1 MTQCDQRSSAK
12 KCLSVITPTGQARR
26 GEARRERE
34 RERERERDGGREGE
48 RDKEEEGDGEGQ
60 FRR

>member
-12 KCLSVITPTGQARR
+12 KCLSVIPPTGQARR
-26 GEARRERE
+26 GEARRE

-48 RDKEEEGDGEGQ
+48 RDKEEEGEGEGQ

>member
-1 MTQCDQRSSAK
+1 MTQRDQRSSDK
-12 KCLSVITPTGQARR
+12 QCLCVIPPRGEARR
-26 GEARRERE
+26 GEARRE

-48 RDKEEEGDGEGQ
+48 RDKEEEGEGEGQ

>member
-12 KCLSVITPTGQARR
+12 KCLSVTPPTGQARR
-26 GEARRERE
+26 GEGRDG
-34 RERERERDGGREGE
+34 ERERERDGGREGE
-48 RDKEEEGDGEGQ
+48 RDKEEEGEGEGQ

>member
-1 MTQCDQRSSAK
+1 MTQRDQRSSDK
-12 KCLSVITPTGQARR
+12 KCLSVIPPRGEARR
-26 GEARRERE
+26 GEARRE

-48 RDKEEEGDGEGQ
+48 RDKEEEGEGEGQ